1 MCKMWLGFLGALV
14 SWVVWGVFG
23 VVWGCLR
30 GVMIGVVYRA
40 VMRCN
45 IEHGGGL
52 SLLLRVMMTPKY
64 AFNLVKINSK

>member
-1 MCKMWLGFLGALV
+1 MQNVVGIFGGVGELGCLGC
-14 SWVVWGVFG
+14 
-23 VVWGCLR
+23 VWGCLR